1 MLQKAQQFPKP
12 TLMHLMMAEAGRNVW
27 CSDEVLKSLTF
38 TILKPDVCCIKAGG
52 EN

>member
-1 MLQKAQQFPKP
+1 VQKAQQLP
-12 TLMHLMMAEAGRNVW
+12 TPTQIHLLMVKAGRNMY

-38 TILKPDVCCIKAGG
+38 KILKLDVCCIKDGG